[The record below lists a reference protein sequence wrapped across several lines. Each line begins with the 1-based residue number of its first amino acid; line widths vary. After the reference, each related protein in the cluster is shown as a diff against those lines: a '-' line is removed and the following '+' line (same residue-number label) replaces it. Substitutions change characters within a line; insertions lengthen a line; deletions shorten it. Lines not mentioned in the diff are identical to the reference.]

1 MKTALQCILAA
12 GLASVVFAAPAQD
25 ASATAEAAATT
36 ETTDAV
42 VAADADGAAATSQQE
57 TRDADA
63 MDPIAARFCLRETG
77 SRIVEM
83 QNAKRDQAGK
93 RCVNA
98 PGRVYTNDD
107 IRRTGAIDL
116 TEALRMLDPAIQ

>member
-1 MKTALQCILAA
+1 MKTTLQSILTV
-12 GLASVVFAAPAQD
+12 GLASVVVFAAPAQD
-25 ASATAEAAATT
+25 ATATAEA
-36 ETTDAV
+36 TDAV
-42 VAADADGAAATSQQE
+42 IAADAENVAEASQQD
-57 TRDADA
+57 TRDSEAT
-63 MDPIAARFCLRETG
+63 DPIAARFCLRETG

-83 QNAKRDQAGK
+83 ENAKRDPAGK

-98 PGRVYTNDD
+98 SGRVYTNDD

>member
-25 ASATAEAAATT
+25 ASAA
-36 ETTDAV
+36 TDAV
-42 VAADADGAAATSQQE
+42 VAADSGAETSQQD
-57 TRDADA
+57 TRDHDA

-77 SRIVEM
+77 SRIVAME
-83 QNAKRDQAGK
+83 NAKRDPAGR

-116 TEALRMLDPAIQ
+116 AEALRMLDPAIP

>member
-1 MKTALQCILAA
+1 MKTALQCILAV

-25 ASATAEAAATT
+25 ASATAEA
-36 ETTDAV
+36 TDAA
-42 VAADADGAAATSQQE
+42 VAADADSAAETSQQD
-57 TRDADA
+57 TRDNEA

-98 PGRVYTNDD
+98 PGRVYTDED
-107 IRRTGAIDL
+107 IRRTGATDL